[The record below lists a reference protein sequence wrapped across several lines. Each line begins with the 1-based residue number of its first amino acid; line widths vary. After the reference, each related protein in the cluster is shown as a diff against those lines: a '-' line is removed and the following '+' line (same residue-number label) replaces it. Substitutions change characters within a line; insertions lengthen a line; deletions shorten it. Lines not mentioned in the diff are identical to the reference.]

1 MVLRVQRNRYL
12 GLWNILSQSEGF
24 SSRMGKLE
32 KIQYRP
38 ISVRD
43 LLVEMKDMSELMI
56 DLAYS
61 SALFNSRELAE
72 EVLELERCVDSL
84 AYLLDMN
91 AMIAAR
97 DAEDAE
103 SLVGV
108 SVVASA
114 IDKISD
120 AAGDISAIV
129 LRNIGIHPLVRKVF
143 EKVEE
148 RLTRVEIRPDS
159 ILVGRKRKDLKLA
172 SRIGANI
179 IAIRRGKEW
188 IINPGDEETLL
199 KGDIL
204 IARGAPLGIEEL
216 RQVAEGTLKSWRNRR
231 GAKRRTV

>member
-1 MVLRVQRNRYL
+1 
-12 GLWNILSQSEGF
+12 
-24 SSRMGKLE
+24 MGTMD

-38 ISVRD
+38 IPVRD
-43 LLVEMKDMSELMI
+43 LLVKMKDMSELMI

-72 EVLELERCVDSL
+72 EVLELEKCVDSL
-84 AYLLDMN
+84 AYLLDMS
-91 AMIAAR
+91 AMIAVR
-97 DAEDAE
+97 NPSDAE

-129 LRNIGIHPLVRKVF
+129 LKGVGIHPLVREVF

-148 RLTRVEIRPDS
+148 RLTRVEIKPES
-159 ILVGRKRKDLKLA
+159 ILVGRKRGDLRLA

-179 IAIRRGKEW
+179 IAIRRGKDW
-188 IINPGDEETLL
+188 IINPKEDETLQ

-216 RQVAEGTLKSWRNRR
+216 RQVAEGILKNWRNRR
-231 GAKRRTV
+231 GARRKAV